1 MVPSNPAPAASS
13 VYTMREAARLK
24 GVSYDT
30 VSRRVRTG
38 QLSARRIGQMA
49 MIASAD
55 LDAWQPAVEKA
66 PRKYRDR
73 QPDPSVHP
81 VLMDL
86 VAGES
91 PEMARRVSA
100 LEEAVNALSLGLA
113 QLRADVTEL
122 RAAANDSCI

>member
-1 MVPSNPAPAASS
+1 
-13 VYTMREAARLK
+13 
-24 GVSYDT
+24 
-30 VSRRVRTG
+30 
-38 QLSARRIGQMA
+38 

-73 QPDPSVHP
+73 QPDAAVRPM
-81 VLMDL
+81 LMDI

-91 PEMARRVSA
+91 TEMARRVSA

-113 QLRADVTEL
+113 QLRAEVAEL
-122 RAAANDSCI
+122 RAAANDACI